1 MFLRPRLRFNV
12 FTPTRN
18 PPRGIPGR
26 TPMIYRQFDPH
37 DAMCMLR
44 CDQTELVGL
53 ALHLL
58 DHCHQACDGL
68 ELALLCGEWRGVD
81 AILHK
86 IRNGCAVLRAERA
99 CDMARTLE
107 HKAGRQTLDAA
118 DVGALAGALRELAIE
133 LLRFVTSVRCEPL
146 PELALAA

>member
-12 FTPTRN
+12 LTPTRN

-86 IRNGCAVLRAERA
+86 IRNEMKFSGFDELKAQI
-99 CDMARTLE
+99 ARDVET
-107 HKAGRQTLDAA
+107 ARQYFKL
-118 DVGALAGALRELAIE
+118 
-133 LLRFVTSVRCEPL
+133 
-146 PELALAA
+146 